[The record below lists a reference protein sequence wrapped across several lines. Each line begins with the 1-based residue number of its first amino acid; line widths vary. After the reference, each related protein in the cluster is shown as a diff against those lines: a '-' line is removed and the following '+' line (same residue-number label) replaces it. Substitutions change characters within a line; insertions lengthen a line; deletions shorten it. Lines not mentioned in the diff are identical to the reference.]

1 MKESK
6 LRGELVRTLGG
17 VSNDGVARLNS
28 VIVDTYG
35 GLITTPLTRE
45 NIIECVQMGVRSKR
59 WSGSMNNSDGKEFKG
74 RVGIGYYSSVAYYNT
89 YLLHESAH
97 NLVENLGRPSSYF
110 DNYYAMADEEEKMC
124 WEFASVACKLMRL
137 PYDSYIMDISSRYW
151 KLSQAISSDLNQTN
165 QEKLSDAFMHL
176 ARLEKSAYGF
186 SMALGDEF
194 DWKDEVPVLRN

>member
-1 MKESK
+1 MKESW
-6 LRGELVRTLGG
+6 LRGELVRAMGG

-28 VIVDTYG
+28 IIEDTYG
-35 GLITTPLTRE
+35 GLITAPLTRE

-59 WSGSMNNSDGKEFKG
+59 WSGSMNNSDGKEYKG
-74 RVGIGYYSSVAYYNT
+74 RVGIGYYSSGAHYYT
-89 YLLHESAH
+89 YFLHESAH

-124 WEFASVACKLMRL
+124 WEFASVACQLMRL
-137 PYDSYIMDISSRYW
+137 PYDSYIMDISSKYW
-151 KLSQAISSDLNQTN
+151 KLSQDISSDLNPSSL
-165 QEKLSDAFMHL
+165 EKLSDAFIDL

-186 SMALGDEF
+186 SMTLGDEF